1 MHHLSAVSIVVPDYD
16 EAIAFYVG
24 VLGFVL
30 IEDTVLGP
38 TKRWVLVAPSPTAE
52 TRLLLA
58 EAVDDAQRAVI
69 GNQTGGRV
77 FLFLDT
83 LDFWA
88 DYQHLRRHGVTFIGE
103 PRSEPYGTVVVF
115 QDPFGNKW
123 DLVERSGQR
132 QPQRSPT

>member
-1 MHHLSAVSIVVPDYD
+1 MKYLSAVSIVVPDYD

-30 IEDTVLGP
+30 IEDTVLTP
-38 TKRWVLVAPSPTAE
+38 TKRWVLVAPTANAE

-58 EAVDDAQRAVI
+58 KAADDAQHAAI

-83 LDFWA
+83 TDFRA
-88 DYQHLRRHGVTFIGE
+88 DYEALRRRAVTFLGE
-103 PRSEPYGTVVVF
+103 PRSEAYGTVVVF

-123 DLVERSGQR
+123 DLVERTGNR
-132 QPQRSPT
+132 VPG